1 MIPMKG
7 KGHEVTALN
16 LAVDSEPDVSRPLT
30 TDPGVIGAVR
40 QTFSALAFKN
50 GWKIIEVYM
59 KKLIYKGYQ
68 WPPYWGGYFSTQGSS
83 SPT

>member
-30 TDPGVIGAVR
+30 TDPWDNSLL
-40 QTFSALAFKN
+40 TENDETDTDKC
-50 GWKIIEVYM
+50 
-59 KKLIYKGYQ
+59 
-68 WPPYWGGYFSTQGSS
+68 
-83 SPT
+83 